1 MRITTWL
8 TLLFISFTFF
18 AKGQQTT
25 NTTGDIFSHGE
36 YVLTFSMGETIN
48 DLFTR
53 AEFLLKAGVI
63 QSFKTACPLPS
74 TFAFQQLNNLCI
86 PEGGAISLALSG
98 SEPNVRYLLSLN
110 GITSQIVLSE
120 QVKSLH

>member
-1 MRITTWL
+1 MKKNVFLIIGF
-8 TLLFISFTFF
+8 LLFTLF
-18 AKGQQTT
+18 AKGQHTT
-25 NTTGDIFSHGE
+25 NAAGDIFSHGDN
-36 YVLTFSMGETIN
+36 VLTFSMGETIN

-86 PEGGAISLALSG
+86 PEGGAINLVLSG

-110 GITSQIVLSE
+110 GIVTQIVLSE
-120 QVKSLH
+120 QVIL

>member
-48 DLFTR
+48 DLFTT
-53 AEFLLKAGVI
+53 AEFSLKTRVI
-63 QSFKTACPLPS
+63 QSFKIACPLPS

-86 PEGGAISLALSG
+86 PEGGAISLALSR
-98 SEPNVRYLLSLN
+98 SEPNVRYQLSLN

-120 QVKSLH
+120 QVIR